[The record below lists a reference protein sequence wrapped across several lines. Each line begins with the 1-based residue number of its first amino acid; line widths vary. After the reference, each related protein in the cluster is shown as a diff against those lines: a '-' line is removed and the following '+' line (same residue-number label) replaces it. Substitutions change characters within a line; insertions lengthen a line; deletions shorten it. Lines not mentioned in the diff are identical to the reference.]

1 MPLPTTELTF
11 IILREETELQT
22 GKGLSILSSLRI
34 SDELSMYLG
43 SVFYDVAVYT

>member
-1 MPLPTTELTF
+1 MPLPTAELTF

-34 SDELSMYLG
+34 YDELSMSLWL
-43 SVFYDVAVYT
+43 VFYDVAGYT